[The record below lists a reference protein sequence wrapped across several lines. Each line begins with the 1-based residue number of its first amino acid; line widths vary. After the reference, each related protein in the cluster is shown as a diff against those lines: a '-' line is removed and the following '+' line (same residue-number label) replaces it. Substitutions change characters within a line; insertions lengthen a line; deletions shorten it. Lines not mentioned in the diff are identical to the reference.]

1 MATDDAESDAVTEDE
16 TASEPAVSS
25 LGSGPG
31 LGSILATAFALL
43 RGRPSLLVPF
53 AVASALGAASTVARL
68 ASPYPVGLA
77 PFPERGLVQLS
88 LPLVPR
94 LEPTIGFGP
103 AILSGMKPRFLAAFI
118 GWQAL
123 LSAATAVAF
132 AWCLWLATADTDGLV
147 PPLDRVARLVAFVA
161 VIDGVSL
168 GTVVLTGAWTGFGIG
183 LAFVALLVIAPVFV
197 ALFVA
202 PAAIVIDGDD
212 LVAAARE
219 SLEYAVAS
227 PVAILAILVGLGYV
241 GYALTGVSRLAS
253 SPAVGAALA
262 TVLSVTVAG
271 TVHAV
276 AVAALYRAG
285 PR

>member
-1 MATDDAESDAVTEDE
+1 MATDDSDSDAVNGGE
-16 TASEPAVSS
+16 TGSEPVVSS
-25 LGSGPG
+25 LGAGPG
-31 LGSILATAFALL
+31 LGSILATAVALL

-53 AVASALGAASTVARL
+53 AVAGALGAASTVARL

-77 PFPERGLVQLS
+77 PFPDRGLVQLS

-94 LEPTIGFGP
+94 LEPTVEISS
-103 AILSGMKPRFLAAFI
+103 AILSGMKPRFLVAFI

-132 AWCLWLATADTDGLV
+132 AWCLWLAAADTNGVV

-161 VIDGVSL
+161 VVDGVSL
-168 GTVVLTGAWTGFGIG
+168 GTVVLAGAWTGFGIG
-183 LAFVALLVIAPVFV
+183 LAFVALLLIAPVFV

-227 PVAILAILVGLGYV
+227 PGTILVILVGLGSV

-253 SPAVGAALA
+253 SPVGAVLA
-262 TVLSVTVAG
+262 TVVSVTVAG

-276 AVAALYRAG
+276 AVAALHSAG
-285 PR
+285 PQ